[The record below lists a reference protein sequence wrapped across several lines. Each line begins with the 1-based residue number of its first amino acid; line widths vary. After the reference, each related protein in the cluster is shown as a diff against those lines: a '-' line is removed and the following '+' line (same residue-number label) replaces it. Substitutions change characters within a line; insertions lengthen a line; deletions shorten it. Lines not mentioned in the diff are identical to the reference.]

1 MNEIGSHGLR
11 SKMPPRAPKP
21 LPAGQS
27 DSSFRQRAELW
38 LGRDSTAGSL
48 MVVPLV
54 LLLVFLVAYP
64 FLLSIW
70 LSMTDKTVGNPGA
83 FIGLKNFIV
92 QWGSQIFVQ
101 ALYNTAV
108 ITIVTTAIKLVL
120 GFGLALFLNQEFRG
134 RQFAR
139 AALLLPWIVPT
150 VLSTMAFYWMFD
162 SNLSSVNWVL
172 RNLGLIDKNI
182 PWLTD
187 PTWALISVMAVNV
200 WRGIPFFGIT
210 ILAGLQTI
218 PQELYDAASIDGA
231 NRIGRLLNVTV
242 PLVRPVMYVVLIM
255 SIISTFS
262 DIQVVYGLTGGGPA
276 NSTQVLALLSYKA
289 GLQSGMLGQGAA
301 ISLYMFP
308 ILMLMVFL
316 QVRYMRKAAE

>member
-1 MNEIGSHGLR
+1 MSEIDSQGLR
-11 SKMPPRAPKP
+11 SKMPPTAPKP

-27 DSSFRQRAELW
+27 SPSFRQRAELW
-38 LGRDSTAGSL
+38 LGRDSTAGSI
-48 MVVPLV
+48 MVAPLV
-54 LLLVFLVAYP
+54 LLLVVLVAYP

-70 LSMTDKTVGNPGA
+70 FSLTNKTIGNPGV
-83 FIGLKNFIV
+83 FIGLKNFTV

-101 ALYNTAV
+101 ALYNTSV
-108 ITIVTTAIKLVL
+108 ITIVTTIIKLVL

-150 VLSTMAFYWMFD
+150 VLSTMAFFWMFD

-172 RNLGLIDKNI
+172 RSLGLIKKNI

-187 PTWALISVMAVNV
+187 PTWALISVMAVNI

-255 SIISTFS
+255 SIIGTFS

-308 ILMLMVFL
+308 ILLLMVFL
-316 QVRYMRKAAE
+316 QVRFMRKAAE

>member
-1 MNEIGSHGLR
+1 
-11 SKMPPRAPKP
+11 
-21 LPAGQS
+21 
-27 DSSFRQRAELW
+27 
-38 LGRDSTAGSL
+38 

-172 RNLGLIDKNI
+172 RELGLIKKNI